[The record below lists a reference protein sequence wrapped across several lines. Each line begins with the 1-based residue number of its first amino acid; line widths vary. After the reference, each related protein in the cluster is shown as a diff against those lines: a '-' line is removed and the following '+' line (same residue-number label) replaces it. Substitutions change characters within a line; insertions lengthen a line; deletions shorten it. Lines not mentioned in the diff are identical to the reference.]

1 MTKKRFVAILLCVT
15 LVALAAIGATFAYL
29 TDTKTVNNTFTM
41 GNVKITLDESKV
53 DQNGKA
59 VEGDRVTS
67 NTYNVY
73 PGAVVTKDPIV
84 HNTGKNGAYVR
95 AVVTIENGLNWL
107 GLYNDNAGTAP
118 QEAAFNAMINNTLG
132 DGWEL
137 VDIAYDMSGP
147 NHPTSDFVAT
157 LKYTKVLEA
166 GKDTTAMF
174 SQIAFPTKLTGKDVT
189 SRIDQNGEF
198 GINVV
203 AQAIQADGFDTWD
216 AAFAAYDAKK

>member
-29 TDTKTVNNTFTM
+29 TDTKTVDNTFTM
-41 GNVKITLDESKV
+41 GNVKITLDETNV
-53 DQNGKA
+53 NDP
-59 VEGDRVTS
+59 EGDRVTR

-95 AVVTIENGLNWL
+95 AVVTIEDGMNWL
-107 GLYNDNAGTAP
+107 GLYNENVWRAP

-132 DGWEL
+132 EGWEL

-157 LKYTKVLEA
+157 LKYTKVLNAKE
-166 GKDTTAMF
+166 DTTAMF
-174 SQIAFPTKLTGKDVT
+174 SQIAFPTKLTGNDVT

-203 AQAIQADGFDTWD
+203 AQAIQADGFENWAD
-216 AAFAAYDAKK
+216 AFAAYDAK

>member
-29 TDTKTVNNTFTM
+29 TDSKTEKNTFTV
-41 GNVKITLDESKV
+41 GDVKIKLDETNV
-53 DQNGKA
+53 NA
-59 VEGDRVTS
+59 PEGDRVTS

-95 AVVTIENGLNWL
+95 AVVTIEDGMNWL
-107 GLYNDNAGTAP
+107 GLYNENVWTAP

-132 DGWEL
+132 EGWEL

-189 SRIDQNGEF
+189 TRIGQNGEF

-203 AQAIQADGFDTWD
+203 AQAIQADGFENWVD
-216 AAFAAYDAKK
+216 AFAAYDAK